1 MLTLYLVGLMLAGPQ
16 PPIWEIPYCRPE
28 PTEILVGG
36 GLAVPVPREA
46 RTEVGSDIDYTC
58 TAVHL
63 GGNAL
68 QIVACQGPHYTYG
81 RPSSSLLDGARDVK
95 ERRIKWPDMPADWVW
110 DYGPVDVRGSSA
122 EGKRW
127 RYIGIIG
134 ASITYEGVEPGA
146 DRVLDAVLDRLC
158 RSKPS
163 SR

>member
-1 MLTLYLVGLMLAGPQ
+1 
-16 PPIWEIPYCRPE
+16 
-28 PTEILVGG
+28 
-36 GLAVPVPREA
+36 
-46 RTEVGSDIDYTC
+46 
-58 TAVHL
+58 
-63 GGNAL
+63 
-68 QIVACQGPHYTYG
+68 
-81 RPSSSLLDGARDVK
+81 VK